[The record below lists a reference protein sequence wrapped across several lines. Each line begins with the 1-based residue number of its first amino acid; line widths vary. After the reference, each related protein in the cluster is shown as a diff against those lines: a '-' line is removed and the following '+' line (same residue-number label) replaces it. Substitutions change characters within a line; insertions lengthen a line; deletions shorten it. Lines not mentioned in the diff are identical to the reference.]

1 MPAPVPEGWKIGCGR
16 PPGAKNRKPSY
27 AREWANE
34 HLDDVLD
41 AAQKA
46 AMAGDSTASKTIIGL
61 VAAPAKDRPIDIEL
75 PKVESVAD
83 VPVAALAVGKA
94 ALSGKITPLEA
105 SNLLDVLERIVK
117 ISAASDIE
125 NRLAEIEKALKEERE
140 LLDGV
145 VAWRNLE
152 AARCSQH

>member
-1 MPAPVPEGWKIGCGR
+1 MPAPEGWKFGDGR
-16 PPGAKNRKPSY
+16 PKGTRNRRQAFARDWAEENLEDILGA
-27 AREWANE
+27 ARAAALEG
-34 HLDDVLD
+34 D
-41 AAQKA
+41 AA
-46 AMAGDSTASKTIIGL
+46 AMKIIVGL
-61 VAAPAKDRPIDIEL
+61 VCAPAKDRPINLEL

-83 VPVAALAVGKA
+83 VPAAALVVGQA